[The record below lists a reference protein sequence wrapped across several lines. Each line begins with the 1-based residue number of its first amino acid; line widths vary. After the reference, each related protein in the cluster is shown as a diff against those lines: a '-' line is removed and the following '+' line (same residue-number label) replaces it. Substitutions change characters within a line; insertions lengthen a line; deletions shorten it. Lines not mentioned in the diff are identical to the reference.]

1 MFYLSINHLMD
12 VWAIYFCHTE
22 NLRSDSWNIVHA
34 SFQLEDNNQ
43 HSCLLSRIN
52 KITVCEQKIPL
63 KTKKPISIIQEEENY
78 KDCFS
83 H

>member
-1 MFYLSINHLMD
+1 MN
-12 VWAIYFCHTE
+12 VWVMYFCHTK
-22 NLRSDSWNIVHA
+22 NMKSGSRKIAHA

-43 HSCLLSRIN
+43 HSCLLSHIN
-52 KITVCEQKIPL
+52 KITAYEQRVPL
-63 KTKKPISIIQEEENY
+63 KRKTPISIIQTKENY